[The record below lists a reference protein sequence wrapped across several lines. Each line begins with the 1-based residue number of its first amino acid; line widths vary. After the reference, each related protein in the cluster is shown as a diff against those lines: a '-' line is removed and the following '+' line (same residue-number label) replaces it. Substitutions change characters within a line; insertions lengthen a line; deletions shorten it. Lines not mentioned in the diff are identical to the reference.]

1 MGRLIYSMISSLDGY
16 ASDASGNT
24 DWGASAD
31 EQLHD
36 FIAEKF
42 ASATTYLYGRRIYE
56 MMTFWETALDDPS
69 HPDFVRRFA
78 TVWQSAEKIVYS
90 TTLDSTSTAKTTL
103 ERTFYPQAVRAMV
116 DALDHDVTIE
126 GPTLAAHALRAGIVD
141 EVQPYVSPVS
151 VGDGLR
157 FLPADLPL
165 NLDLL
170 DDHRFDSGVVW
181 LRYAVRKD

>member
-24 DWGASAD
+24 DWGASTDA
-31 EQLHD
+31 QLHD

-42 ASATTYLYGRRIYE
+42 SGVGTYLYGRRIYE
-56 MMTFWETALDDPS
+56 MMTFWETADADPD

-78 TVWQSAEKIVYS
+78 RAWQAAEKIVYS
-90 TTLDSTSTAKTTL
+90 TTLDATTTTKTTL
-103 ERTFYPQAVRAMV
+103 ERSFDPHAVREMV
-116 DALDHDVTIE
+116 TRLDHDVTVE
-126 GPTLAAHALRAGIVD
+126 GPTLAAYALRAGIVD

-151 VGDGLR
+151 VGGGLR
-157 FLPADLPL
+157 FLPDDLQL

-170 DDHRFDSGVVW
+170 DEHRLDSGVLW
-181 LRYAVRKD
+181 LRYAVRRD